1 MYSEEWS
8 KKHVRE
14 LLEEYKL
21 KVSANDFNRIVKL
34 QKNDKDAKWIISN
47 MKQFNES
54 LTDVL
59 ISYICY

>member
-8 KKHVRE
+8 KKHIRE

-21 KVSANDFNRIVKL
+21 KVSANDFYRLVKL
-34 QKNDKDAKWIISN
+34 QRKDKDAKWIISN
-47 MKQFNES
+47 MKQSNES
-54 LTDVL
+54 LADVL